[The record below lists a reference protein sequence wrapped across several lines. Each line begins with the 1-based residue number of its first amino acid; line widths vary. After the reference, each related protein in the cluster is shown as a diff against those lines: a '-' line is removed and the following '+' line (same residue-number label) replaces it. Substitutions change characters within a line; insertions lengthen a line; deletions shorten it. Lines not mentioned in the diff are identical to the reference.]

1 LAASNPDFI
10 GKSLNNT
17 HLVNR
22 IVSEEDYMISHIEYI
37 DSIDIILLPVA
48 KEIKRNHGLDGI
60 LVAAVNI
67 QHMGNQLSKLLFDKT
82 MSFKII
88 DNQGN
93 IVYQNH
99 SPQSIMRIDKIPSYS
114 TAWEALEGKVATDE
128 IIFDKSDN
136 TYVLGCSYPID
147 KIGWALSIQSKCNK
161 ITCYVYERTIKIII
175 YLIFL
180 LSLSTTT
187 AFFIMNRIIKPI
199 LKLKNAA
206 SQMMKGDYSVRTY
219 ITGNDEIAITA
230 QTFDSMAESI
240 QKNDSEKSQLF
251 INISHE
257 LKTPLNVILASLQL
271 IDKFH
276 ATAKTCT
283 NYNKIHEQ
291 LSMMKQNC
299 YRLVRIVTNI
309 IDLSKHDNGFLKLKI
324 KNANIV
330 SIVEDITMSIVKF
343 AHMKNLN
350 ITFDT
355 DIEEK
360 IMAIDP
366 DAIERIMLNLISNAI
381 KFTKEG
387 GSIYINIY
395 DKGDRII
402 VSVKD
407 TGVGI
412 PESSLKSIFERFY
425 QIDNTLS
432 KNMEGSGIGLSLVK
446 ALVESHGGTI
456 SVESEL
462 NKGTEFIIELPVSL
476 VENEIDNKSYINN
489 ENFIKIGSRT
499 ERINI
504 EFSDV
509 YGIK

>member
-1 LAASNPDFI
+1 
-10 GKSLNNT
+10 
-17 HLVNR
+17 
-22 IVSEEDYMISHIEYI
+22 
-37 DSIDIILLPVA
+37 
-48 KEIKRNHGLDGI
+48 
-60 LVAAVNI
+60 
-67 QHMGNQLSKLLFDKT
+67 
-82 MSFKII
+82 
-88 DNQGN
+88 
-93 IVYQNH
+93 
-99 SPQSIMRIDKIPSYS
+99 
-114 TAWEALEGKVATDE
+114 
-128 IIFDKSDN
+128 
-136 TYVLGCSYPID
+136 
-147 KIGWALSIQSKCNK
+147 
-161 ITCYVYERTIKIII
+161 
-175 YLIFL
+175 
-180 LSLSTTT
+180 
-187 AFFIMNRIIKPI
+187 
-199 LKLKNAA
+199 
-206 SQMMKGDYSVRTY
+206 
-219 ITGNDEIAITA
+219 
-230 QTFDSMAESI
+230 
-240 QKNDSEKSQLF
+240 
-251 INISHE
+251 
-257 LKTPLNVILASLQL
+257 
-271 IDKFH
+271 
-276 ATAKTCT
+276 
-283 NYNKIHEQ
+283 
-291 LSMMKQNC
+291 MMKQNC

-504 EFSDV
+504 EFSDI